1 MIVNAKQ
8 YLKQAYKLNERIE
21 SDKIELENLRS
32 LSTSIAC
39 DMTQEKVQSSTSG
52 DKTLNIIC
60 AIVDLEDEIKNEIEK
75 LIRLKKQIRDV
86 INKVEDVDEMLV
98 LKYRYLMFLQW
109 DEICE
114 KMNYSKRQMYRIHDS
129 ALEHVKVPFSTDMA
143 LDVI

>member
-32 LSTSIAC
+32 LSTSIAG
-39 DMTQEKVQSSTSG
+39 DMTQEKVQSSASG

-114 KMNYSKRQMYRIHDS
+114 KMNYSKRQMYRIHYS

>member
-32 LSTSIAC
+32 LSTSIAG
-39 DMTQEKVQSSTSG
+39 DMTQEKVQSSASG

>member
-32 LSTSIAC
+32 LSTSIAG
-39 DMTQEKVQSSTSG
+39 DMTQEKVQSSASG

-75 LIRLKKQIRDV
+75 LIRLKKEIRDV